1 MSGLTSPNLQQLLI
15 CRASGLAFL
24 CWIPHSSSEGP
35 QTTTLFFSSTSF
47 LSPLFLVESAV
58 SSEHAG
64 VTSQLTSF
72 YRWGQRQVNSQDSAE
87 KRGPRVTLPCGLLTP
102 VSLIL
107 SFSCQP
113 LYSGCSWAQ
122 RLGRSA
128 AYLRGHLAVYEG
140 GWDILYKPPPPPII
154 WTVTNEASPLTSTD
168 EQPRAGLGSLSGA
181 NDIKS
186 GSLIHTHACIYYRY
200 LYM

>member
-15 CRASGLAFL
+15 SRASGLAFL
-24 CWIPHSSSEGP
+24 CWIPHSSSERP
-35 QTTTLFFSSTSF
+35 QTTTLFFFFPVPLSF
-47 LSPLFLVESAV
+47 LPFFLVESAV

-87 KRGPRVTLPCGLLTP
+87 KRGPRVALPCGLLTP
-102 VSLIL
+102 VSLFL

-140 GWDILYKPPPPPII
+140 GWDILYKPPPHHLD
-154 WTVTNEASPLTSTD
+154 SD
-168 EQPRAGLGSLSGA
+168 
-181 NDIKS
+181 
-186 GSLIHTHACIYYRY
+186 
-200 LYM
+200 